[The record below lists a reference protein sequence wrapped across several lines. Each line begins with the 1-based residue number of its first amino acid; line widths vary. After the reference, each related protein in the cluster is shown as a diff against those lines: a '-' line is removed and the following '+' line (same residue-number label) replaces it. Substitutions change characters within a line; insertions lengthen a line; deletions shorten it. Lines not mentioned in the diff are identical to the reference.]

1 MLPILLASSSIYR
14 QRQLSQLRLS
24 FNQFSPDIDEQAAPN
39 EKPADLAI
47 RLAVEK
53 ARKAAQNLPDN
64 QLIIGCDQ
72 VAECNGELLGK
83 PGTTEK
89 AVNQLSTCSGQ
100 TVHFHSAICLLNS
113 QSARCQQAV
122 ETTSVEFKLLTRP
135 QIQRYIELEPA
146 LDCAGSF
153 KVEGL
158 GISLFKSIHSD
169 DPNSLIGL
177 PLIRLIEMLRNEG
190 IDPLG

>member
-1 MLPILLASSSIYR
+1 M
-14 QRQLSQLRLS
+14 
-24 FNQFSPDIDEQAAPN
+24 
-39 EKPADLAI
+39 
-47 RLAVEK
+47 
-53 ARKAAQNLPDN
+53 
-64 QLIIGCDQ
+64 
-72 VAECNGELLGK
+72 AECNGELLGK